1 MTTPSQQDVPTVPDG
16 AVPDGAV
23 PDGSFGIDAFTADDR
38 LRLFRFAAAENRH
51 EYLWLLRAFDRA
63 RANYRVLMHV
73 SDAQA
78 ALDAMA
84 GERPE
89 GQAPDVQSLLDSL
102 AEWQVL
108 DRSYDGTRA
117 ANLAE
122 YRNRHYVYQFTQAGY
137 RAYRAVEEVLSASLE
152 DAQLSRL
159 VFPDI
164 LADLRSLAEAARSGD
179 APEVYRKLSR
189 LDGVLADM
197 AQRAA
202 RFYLMLGDLARTNDT
217 RPEVFLAHKDALLT
231 HMREFHSE
239 LSRYAP
245 LLADA
250 VEAVN
255 AEGADLVAALAAEAD
270 DSLFRSPDERHRQW
284 QYRWGGLVQW
294 FGASRSGAGHGEAET
309 AQRSSEADRLQ
320 DATITGIANVTAL
333 LRRVTE
339 SRRGGVSR
347 ESQLRHL
354 AQWFASLHRDDDA
367 HALYQVVFGL
377 GGPRH
382 VAVGY
387 EDPDLIPGRQ
397 SWWEAEPVQLARTLV
412 RTGRVAGLQGPGRI
426 QRDDATKERLRAE
439 QLKAT
444 VVRRAAAAQLA
455 SDGVYERVL
464 DEPETE
470 ALLSLLGIALVAR
483 VPVSRSVTAAGGPG
497 PVATGSSDGVR
508 LTLRPAPGVT
518 TVRTVRG
525 RLHLDGLAIEV
536 TSAASGTAGATA
548 GATATAAPASASV
561 SGPAPAHTAG
571 APA

>member
-1 MTTPSQQDVPTVPDG
+1 MTTASPEAPGPDSTENSG
-16 AVPDGAV
+16 A
-23 PDGSFGIDAFTADDR
+23 FGIDAFTLDDR
-38 LRLFRFAAAENRH
+38 LRLFHFAAAEKRH

-63 RANYRVLMHV
+63 RANYQVLIHA
-73 SDAQA
+73 SDAQTMLA
-78 ALDAMA
+78 GLAETHPEAGTVGDVQALLDA
-84 GERPE
+84 
-89 GQAPDVQSLLDSL
+89 L

-137 RAYRAVEEVLSASLE
+137 RAYRAVEEVLGASLE

-164 LADLRSLAEAARSGD
+164 LADLVTLAEAARAGD
-179 APEVYRKLSR
+179 AAEVYRKLSR

-239 LSRYAP
+239 LSRFSP

-250 VEAVN
+250 VAAVDD
-255 AEGADLVAALAAEAD
+255 AGADRVAVLAAEAD
-270 DSLFRSPDERHRQW
+270 ERLFRTPAERVADWRH
-284 QYRWGGLVQW
+284 RWGGLVQW
-294 FGASRSGAGHGEAET
+294 FGTSAHSEAE
-309 AQRSSEADRLQ
+309 RLQ

-354 AQWFASLHRDDDA
+354 AQWFAAVPSDADA
-367 HALYQVVFGL
+367 HALFQAVFGL
-377 GGPRH
+377 GSPRH
-382 VAVGY
+382 ISAGY
-387 EDPDLIPGRQ
+387 DDPELIPGRL
-397 SWWEAEPVQLARTLV
+397 SWWDAEPVTLSRTLV
-412 RTGRVAGLQGPGRI
+412 RNGKAQSLHGPGKI
-426 QRDDATKERLRAE
+426 QRNEDERQRLRAE

-444 VVRRAAAAQLA
+444 AQRRTAAAQLA
-455 SDGVYERVL
+455 GDGVYGRVL
-464 DEPETE
+464 DEPETQ
-470 ALLSLLGIALVAR
+470 ALLILLDVALSAR
-483 VPVSRSVTAAGGPG
+483 VPVSRTVTGAPG
-497 PVATGSSDGVR
+497 PVATGSAHGVR
-508 LTLRPAPGVT
+508 LTLRPAAGRSAVQT
-518 TVRTVRG
+518 IRG
-525 RLHLDGLAIEV
+525 RLHLDGLRLEV
-536 TSAASGTAGATA
+536 TA
-548 GATATAAPASASV
+548 
-561 SGPAPAHTAG
+561 
-571 APA
+571 

>member
-1 MTTPSQQDVPTVPDG
+1 
-16 AVPDGAV
+16 
-23 PDGSFGIDAFTADDR
+23 
-38 LRLFRFAAAENRH
+38 
-51 EYLWLLRAFDRA
+51 
-63 RANYRVLMHV
+63 
-73 SDAQA
+73 
-78 ALDAMA
+78 
-84 GERPE
+84 
-89 GQAPDVQSLLDSL
+89 
-102 AEWQVL
+102 
-108 DRSYDGTRA
+108 
-117 ANLAE
+117 
-122 YRNRHYVYQFTQAGY
+122 
-137 RAYRAVEEVLSASLE
+137 
-152 DAQLSRL
+152 
-159 VFPDI
+159 
-164 LADLRSLAEAARSGD
+164 
-179 APEVYRKLSR
+179 
-189 LDGVLADM
+189 M

-255 AEGADLVAALAAEAD
+255 AEGPDRVAALAAEAD
-270 DSLFRSPDERHRQW
+270 DSLFRSPEERVREWRH
-284 QYRWGGLVQW
+284 RWGGLVQW
-294 FGASRSGAGHGEAET
+294 FGAPQSGPTHSGSTYSGGAP
-309 AQRSSEADRLQ
+309 RISEADRLQ

-354 AQWFASLHRDDDA
+354 AQWFANLPGDDDA
-367 HALYQVVFGL
+367 HALYQAVFGL

-397 SWWEAEPVQLARTLV
+397 SWWEAEPVRLARTLV

-426 QRDDATKERLRAE
+426 QRDDAAKDRLRAE

-444 VVRRAAAAQLA
+444 VQRRAASAQLA

-464 DEPETE
+464 DEPETR
-470 ALLSLLGIALVAR
+470 ALLSLLDIALVAR
-483 VPVSRSVTAAGGPG
+483 VPVSRSVTTADGPG
-497 PVATGSSDGVR
+497 PVATGSADGVR
-508 LTLRPAPGVT
+508 LTLRPRPGVT

-536 TSAASGTAGATA
+536 TSVGGV
-548 GATATAAPASASV
+548 P
-561 SGPAPAHTAG
+561 PAPAAVREPSAG
-571 APA
+571 GPA

>member
-1 MTTPSQQDVPTVPDG
+1 MTTQSQRDASAAPDG
-16 AVPDGAV
+16 A
-23 PDGSFGIDAFTADDR
+23 FGIDAFTADDR

-63 RANYRVLMHV
+63 RANYQVLMHV
-73 SDAQA
+73 ADAQA
-78 ALDAMA
+78 ALGAMT

-89 GQAPDVQSLLDSL
+89 ARAADVQPLLDSL

-137 RAYRAVEEVLSASLE
+137 RAYRAVEDVLSASLD

-164 LADLRSLAEAARSGD
+164 LADLGALAAAARSGD
-179 APEVYRKLSR
+179 AAEVYRKLSR
-189 LDGVLADM
+189 LDGVLTDM

-255 AEGADLVAALAAEAD
+255 AEGQDRVAALAAEAD
-270 DSLFRSPDERHRQW
+270 DSLFRSPQERVDEWRH
-284 QYRWGGLVQW
+284 RWGGLIQW
-294 FGASRSGAGHGEAET
+294 FGAVQRPARGAPDPDPGPGYGART
-309 AQRSSEADRLQ
+309 RRASEADRLQ

-354 AQWFASLHRDDDA
+354 AQWFANLPGDDDA
-367 HALYQVVFGL
+367 HALYQAAFGL

-387 EDPDLIPGRQ
+387 PDPDLVPGRQ

-426 QRDDATKERLRAE
+426 QRDDAVRERLRAE

-444 VVRRAAAAQLA
+444 VARRAACAQLA

-464 DEPETE
+464 DEPETQ
-470 ALLSLLGIALVAR
+470 ALLSLLDIALVAR
-483 VPVSRSVTAAGGPG
+483 VPVSRAVT
-497 PVATGSSDGVR
+497 PVMTGSADGVR

-536 TSAASGTAGATA
+536 SDAGV
-548 GATATAAPASASV
+548 PA
-561 SGPAPAHTAG
+561 
-571 APA
+571 

>member
-1 MTTPSQQDVPTVPDG
+1 MTTASQQTAGRPDAMPGPAQPGAPAQAPAADG
-16 AVPDGAV
+16 A
-23 PDGSFGIDAFTADDR
+23 FGIDAFTADDR
-38 LRLFRFAAAENRH
+38 LRLFHFAAAEKRH

-63 RANYRVLMHV
+63 RANYQVLMHV

-78 ALDAMA
+78 ALDAVA
-84 GERPE
+84 GTRGETAGPS
-89 GQAPDVQSLLDSL
+89 DVQSLLDSL

-137 RAYRAVEEVLSASLE
+137 RAYRAVEDVLSASLE

-164 LADLRSLAEAARSGD
+164 LADLRALAEAARSND

-202 RFYLMLGDLARTNDT
+202 RFYLMLGDLSRTNDT

-245 LLADA
+245 LLAEA
-250 VEAVN
+250 VEAVDDEDPDRM
-255 AEGADLVAALAAEAD
+255 ARLAAQAD
-270 DSLFRSPDERHRQW
+270 DSLFRSQEERVRQWRHRW
-284 QYRWGGLVQW
+284 NGLVQW
-294 FGASRSGAGHGEAET
+294 FGAGHGAGHRDT
-309 AQRSSEADRLQ
+309 ARDAAGHGGVSEADRLQ
-320 DATITGIANVTAL
+320 DATITAIANVTAL

-354 AQWFASLHRDDDA
+354 AQWFANLPTNDDA
-367 HALYQVVFGL
+367 HALYQAVFAL
-377 GGPRH
+377 GAPRH
-382 VAVGY
+382 VATGY
-387 EDPDLIPGRQ
+387 DDPELIPSRQ
-397 SWWEAEPVQLARTLV
+397 SWWEAEPVTLARTLV
-412 RTGRVAGLQGPGRI
+412 RTGRVGGLQGPGRI
-426 QRDDATKERLRAE
+426 QRDDEARERLRAE
-439 QLKAT
+439 QFKAT
-444 VVRRAAAAQLA
+444 AARRAATAQLA

-464 DEPETE
+464 DEPETH
-470 ALLSLLGIALVAR
+470 ALLSLLGIALTAR
-483 VPVSRSVTAAGGPG
+483 VPVSRTVAGSRG
-497 PVATGSSDGVR
+497 PVATGSADGVR
-508 LTLRPAPGVT
+508 LILRPVPGST

-536 TSAASGTAGATA
+536 AG
-548 GATATAAPASASV
+548 
-561 SGPAPAHTAG
+561 
-571 APA
+571 

>member
-1 MTTPSQQDVPTVPDG
+1 MTTASQQDVPAAP
-16 AVPDGAV
+16 
-23 PDGSFGIDAFTADDR
+23 GSTFGIDAFTADDR
-38 LRLFRFAAAENRH
+38 LRLFHFAAAEKRH

-63 RANYRVLMHV
+63 RANYQVLMHV

-78 ALDAMA
+78 VLDAMA
-84 GERPE
+84 AERSDA
-89 GQAPDVQSLLDSL
+89 QASDVQSLLDSL

-137 RAYRAVEEVLSASLE
+137 RAYRAVEDVLSASLE

-164 LADLRSLAEAARSGD
+164 LADLRSLAGATASGD

-189 LDGVLADM
+189 LDRVLADM

-239 LSRYAP
+239 LTRYAP

-255 AEGADLVAALAAEAD
+255 AAGPDLVAALAAEAD
-270 DSLFRSPDERHRQW
+270 DSLFRSPDERRGDWRHRW
-284 QYRWGGLVQW
+284 NGLVQW
-294 FGASRSGAGHGEAET
+294 FGASQSGVGHRGTGT
-309 AQRSSEADRLQ
+309 AQRASEADRLQ

-333 LRRVTE
+333 LRRVTD

-354 AQWFASLHRDDDA
+354 AQWFASLPDDAAA
-367 HALYQVVFGL
+367 HALYQAVFGL

-387 EDPDLIPGRQ
+387 EDPDLIPSRQ

-426 QRDDATKERLRAE
+426 QRDDATRERLRAE
-439 QLKAT
+439 QLKAN
-444 VVRRAAAAQLA
+444 VARRTAAAQLA
-455 SDGVYERVL
+455 GDGVYERVL
-464 DEPETE
+464 DEPETA

-483 VPVSRSVTAAGGPG
+483 VPVSRSVGLAWASGGPG

-536 TSAASGTAGATA
+536 TSAAAAT
-548 GATATAAPASASV
+548 
-561 SGPAPAHTAG
+561 
-571 APA
+571 

>member
-1 MTTPSQQDVPTVPDG
+1 MTMASPEPAIAENPGNPENAG
-16 AVPDGAV
+16 A
-23 PDGSFGIDAFTADDR
+23 FGIDAFTLEDR
-38 LRLFRFAAAENRH
+38 LRLFHFAAAEKRQ

-63 RANYRVLMHV
+63 RANYQVLMHV
-73 SDAQA
+73 CDAQA
-78 ALDAMA
+78 MLDSLAGTHAEAGTVGDVQALLDA
-84 GERPE
+84 
-89 GQAPDVQSLLDSL
+89 L

-137 RAYRAVEEVLSASLE
+137 RAYRAVEDVLGASLE

-164 LADLRSLAEAARSGD
+164 LADLVALAGAARAGD
-179 APEVYRKLSR
+179 AAEVYRKLSR

-239 LSRYAP
+239 LARYSP

-250 VEAVN
+250 V
-255 AEGADLVAALAAEAD
+255 AEIDAIGGDRIAALAAEAD
-270 DSLFRSPDERHRQW
+270 DSLFRSPAERVAQWRHRW
-284 QYRWGGLVQW
+284 SGLVQW
-294 FGASRSGAGHGEAET
+294 FGASAHSEAE
-309 AQRSSEADRLQ
+309 RLQ
-320 DATITGIANVTAL
+320 DATITGIANITAL

-354 AQWFASLHRDDDA
+354 AQWFASLPADADA
-367 HALYQVVFGL
+367 HALFQAVFGL
-377 GGPRH
+377 GAPRH
-382 VAVGY
+382 VSVGY
-387 EDPDLIPGRQ
+387 DDPELIGGRL
-397 SWWEAEPVQLARTLV
+397 SWWDAEPVALARTLV
-412 RTGRVAGLQGPGRI
+412 RTGRAQGLRGPGRI
-426 QRDDATKERLRAE
+426 QRNDAERERLRAG

-444 VVRRAAAAQLA
+444 AQRRVATAQLA

-464 DEPETE
+464 DEPETQ
-470 ALLSLLGIALVAR
+470 ALLSLLDVALTAR
-483 VPVSRSVTAAGGPG
+483 VPVSRSVSTAGGAG
-497 PVATGSSDGVR
+497 PLATGSAHGIR
-508 LTLRPAPGVT
+508 LTLRPADGST

-525 RLHLDGLAIEV
+525 RLHLDGFRLEV
-536 TSAASGTAGATA
+536 TGPVAAQAGAA
-548 GATATAAPASASV
+548 GRKVA
-561 SGPAPAHTAG
+561 
-571 APA
+571 

>member
-1 MTTPSQQDVPTVPDG
+1 MTTASQEIGVSPEEAPAAGG
-16 AVPDGAV
+16 A
-23 PDGSFGIDAFTADDR
+23 FGIDAFTADDR
-38 LRLFRFAAAENRH
+38 LRLFHFAAAEKRH

-63 RANYRVLMHV
+63 RANYQVLMHV

-78 ALDAMA
+78 ALDALA
-84 GERPE
+84 QEHHE
-89 GQAPDVQSLLDSL
+89 AQAADVQSLLDSL
-102 AEWQVL
+102 ADWQVL

-137 RAYRAVEEVLSASLE
+137 RAYRAVEDVLKASLE

-164 LADLRSLAEAARSGD
+164 LADLQALAAAASGND

-250 VEAVN
+250 VADVDAV
-255 AEGADLVAALAAEAD
+255 GADHVARLAAAAD
-270 DSLFRSPDERHRQW
+270 DSLFRTPEESVKEWRHRW
-284 QYRWGGLVQW
+284 SGLAQW
-294 FGASRSGAGHGEAET
+294 FGASQASEAE
-309 AQRSSEADRLQ
+309 RLQ

-354 AQWFASLHRDDDA
+354 AQWFTGLHTDDDA
-367 HALYQVVFGL
+367 HALFQAVFGL
-377 GGPRH
+377 GAPRH
-382 VAVGY
+382 VAAGY
-387 EDPDLIPGRQ
+387 DDPDLIPGRQ
-397 SWWEAEPVQLARTLV
+397 SWWEAEPVTLSRTLV
-412 RTGRVAGLQGPGRI
+412 RTGRVSGLQGPGRI
-426 QRDDATKERLRAE
+426 QRDDAAKEKLRAE
-439 QLKAT
+439 QIKAT
-444 VVRRAAAAQLA
+444 VQRRAAAGQLA
-455 SDGVYERVL
+455 GDGVYERVL
-464 DEPETE
+464 DEPETQ
-470 ALLSLLGIALVAR
+470 ALLSLLGIALTAR
-483 VPVSRSVTAAGGPG
+483 VPVSRTVTDTGKPG
-497 PVATGSSDGVR
+497 PVATGSNDGVR
-508 LTLRPAPGVT
+508 LTLRPAPGST
-518 TVRTVRG
+518 TVTTVRG

-536 TSAASGTAGATA
+536 TGATPVGSSRTEIPDTEA
-548 GATATAAPASASV
+548 LDTEATDTEVPRAEVRA
-561 SGPAPAHTAG
+561 
-571 APA
+571 